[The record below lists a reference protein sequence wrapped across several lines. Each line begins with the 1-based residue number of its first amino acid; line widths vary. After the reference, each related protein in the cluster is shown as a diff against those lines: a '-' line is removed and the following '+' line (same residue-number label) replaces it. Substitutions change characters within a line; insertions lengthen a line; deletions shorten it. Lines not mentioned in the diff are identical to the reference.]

1 MVNKHMRVGLIS
13 HSIHS
18 SNLGCSAL
26 AISNISLMDA
36 LFAEKRISVEYIVIL
51 PESGELYDIA
61 EFTSLEG
68 HTKNPFLYR
77 EYPRPK
83 NLLTKPWLLK
93 TTKAFSECDIVVDL
107 CGGDGYTD
115 IYGVKRIIAESIPV
129 FGCKWN
135 QIPCYFG
142 PQTIGPFNTAIGRIV
157 AKATLRKLSAVFVR
171 DKSSF
176 ECCKELGFESKT
188 IPVTDVAFALPYTAT
203 NIQNGKLNIG
213 INVSGLLYNGGYD
226 RNNYFGLSFSYQ
238 EFIDKLL
245 QRLTNMPGVQ
255 VHLIPH
261 VIYKCEDVDD
271 DYSVCEKLKEKYPQV
286 ILPERFKTASEAKS
300 YISGLNLFSGARM
313 HSTIGATSS
322 GVPVIP
328 IAYSRKFNGLF
339 DTLQYPFYI
348 DAKSGITVDEALE
361 TFEQYMHKTN
371 DMKEA
376 LVKAKQIYTAKLKEY
391 QHNLAIVMGLE

>member
-1 MVNKHMRVGLIS
+1 MKHMKVGLIS

-18 SNLGCSAL
+18 CNLGCSAL
-26 AISNISLMDA
+26 AISNIRLMDE
-36 LFAEKRISVEYIVIL
+36 LFAEKEISVEYVVIL
-51 PESGELYDIA
+51 AKSGQQYDVA
-61 EFTSLEG
+61 EYTSLKG
-68 HTKNPFLYR
+68 YTTNPYTYR

-115 IYGVKRIIAESIPV
+115 IYGVKRIFAESIPV

-135 QIPCYFG
+135 HIPCYFG

-176 ECCKELGFESKT
+176 ECCKKLGFEGKT
-188 IPVTDVAFALPYTAT
+188 IPVTDVAFALPYTQT
-203 NIQNGKLNIG
+203 KINNGKRNIG
-213 INVSGLLYNGGYD
+213 INVSGLLYNGGYN

-245 QRLTNMPGVQ
+245 QRLTNTSDIQ

-261 VIYKCEDVDD
+261 VIYENEDVDD
-271 DYSVCEKLKEKYPQV
+271 DYSVCVKLKEKYPGV
-286 ILPERFKTASEAKS
+286 VLPERFKTASEAKS
-300 YISGLNLFSGARM
+300 YISGLDLFSGARM

-322 GVPVIP
+322 GVPVVP
-328 IAYSRKFNGLF
+328 VAYSRKFNGLF

-348 DAKSGITVDEALE
+348 DAKSGINVDEALE
-361 TFEQYMHKTN
+361 KFEQYMHRTD

-376 LVKAKQIYTAKLKEY
+376 LIKAKQIYTAKLKEY
-391 QHNLAIVMGLE
+391 QNNLAIVMKLK